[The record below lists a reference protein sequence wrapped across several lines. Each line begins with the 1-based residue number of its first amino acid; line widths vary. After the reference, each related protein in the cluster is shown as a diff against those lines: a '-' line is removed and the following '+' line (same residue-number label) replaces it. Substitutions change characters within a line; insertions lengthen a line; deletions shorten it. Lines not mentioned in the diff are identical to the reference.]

1 MGKIKSEDFQIKA
14 FFEDTMGL
22 IIRRAMYTKGTLTYY
37 MHSKQYGKDIFFEQR
52 PDTSMSCT
60 IEGITR
66 NIPTRIAMGK
76 ALGHTPTDME
86 VCRLVQDVILKM
98 LDEQE
103 DETKRQVGRD
113 FERYSR
119 RGH

>member
-1 MGKIKSEDFQIKA
+1 
-14 FFEDTMGL
+14 
-22 IIRRAMYTKGTLTYY
+22 
-37 MHSKQYGKDIFFEQR
+37 
-52 PDTSMSCT
+52 
-60 IEGITR
+60 
-66 NIPTRIAMGK
+66 MGK

>member
-1 MGKIKSEDFQIKA
+1 MSKIQSEDFQIKT

-22 IIRRAMYTKGTLTYY
+22 VIRKASYARGTLMYY
-37 MHSKQYGKDIFFEQR
+37 MYSKQHGKDIYFEQR
-52 PDTSMSCT
+52 SDTSMTCT
-60 IEGITR
+60 IGGVER
-66 NIPTRIAMGK
+66 HIPARMAIQK
-76 ALGHTPTDME
+76 ALGHAPTDME
-86 VCRLVQDVILKM
+86 VCRIVQEVILKM

-103 DETKRQVGRD
+103 DETKRDVTKS